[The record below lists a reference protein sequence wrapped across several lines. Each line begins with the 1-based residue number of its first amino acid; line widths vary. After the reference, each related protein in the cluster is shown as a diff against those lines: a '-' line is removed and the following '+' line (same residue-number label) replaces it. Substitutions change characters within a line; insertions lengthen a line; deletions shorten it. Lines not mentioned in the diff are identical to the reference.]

1 MSTYCQIRKV
11 CGILHDSFVVGVVL
25 EEEIKHEDT
34 MKKKII
40 KDWQEY
46 QSDNKK
52 HEKQFKYLQHDTNG
66 VGFPN

>member
-1 MSTYCQIRKV
+1 
-11 CGILHDSFVVGVVL
+11 VGVVL

-52 HEKQFKYLQHDTNG
+52 HEKQFKYLKHDTNG